1 MRMKRSP
8 GAMRFKARLLVGLTL
23 GALVSGLVVG
33 SLSQPAAAHA
43 NFEGAAPEPD
53 SVVDEAPT
61 EVVVNLSEPVE
72 VPEDGIQVFGPD
84 AEPVHRGAAEPLEGG
99 ASMRVAVDAQANGT
113 YTVNWHVV
121 SGDGHPIEGGFV
133 FSVGERGATA
143 DLESGEDRSVDIAGA
158 IGRWLAFVGTVVA
171 MGSTALVLASPAE
184 RAVRARLRPVVFA
197 GGLIGS
203 VGVATVLVAQVA
215 DTVRKGLPESFA
227 DVPGE
232 FGTRA
237 VDYMGLR
244 LAALVLVT
252 VVALFLWKQLLAPPL
267 VLGLGL
273 ASMALSSMVSH
284 AWSAQDR
291 DLTVVSDMVHFAAV
305 SVWIGGLVALG
316 ASLRVARDAHRLA
329 EKFSAMAFGA
339 VVVVAPT
346 GVVLGWQHLGPID
359 NLFETAYGRYLLA
372 KLALFT
378 VLLGFGWLNKTQLVA
393 LVRRSIMPLSRSLRG
408 EFLVAVVLLGVT
420 AVLVHEPPG
429 RSRDPLGGLGAGEQ
443 AGVVSGRG
451 TFGKEDGGPVTR
463 IRAPDNRD
471 PASGLVADLQLD
483 VIPARAGDNDMYLHF
498 FGADGAPLEVINPTV
513 ELSYG
518 QLVPREVEPTM
529 LSPSHIAIPS
539 VAFPQVGSWIVKVQA
554 VAIDLNQQ
562 VTYTFEVPIT

>member
-1 MRMKRSP
+1 MRSKSSP
-8 GAMRFKARLLVGLTL
+8 GAALRGAVLLAGLTL
-23 GALVSGLVVG
+23 GTVVLGVVVG
-33 SLSQPAAAHA
+33 PLSQPVSAHA
-43 NFEGAAPEPD
+43 NFQGASPEPD
-53 SVVDEAPT
+53 AVMDEAPT
-61 EVVVNLSEPVE
+61 EVVVDLSEPVE

-84 AEPVHRGAAEPLEGG
+84 AEPVHRGATEPVNGG
-99 ASMRVAVDAQANGT
+99 ASMRVAVEAEVNGT

-121 SGDGHPIEGGFV
+121 SADGHPIEGGFV

-143 DLESGEDRSVDIAGA
+143 NLESGENRSVDIAGA
-158 IGRWLAFVGTVVA
+158 VGRWLAFVGTVVA
-171 MGSTALVLASPAE
+171 MGSTALVLAASAD
-184 RAVRARLRPVVFA
+184 RPVRTRLQPVIFA
-197 GGLIGS
+197 GALIGAI
-203 VGVATVLVAQVA
+203 GAGIVLVAQVA
-215 DTVRKGLPESFA
+215 DTVRKGFVESFA

-232 FGTRA
+232 LGTRA

-244 LAALVLVT
+244 VVALGLVML
-252 VVALFLWKQLLAPPL
+252 VALFLWRTVLAPPL

-273 ASMALSSMVSH
+273 VSMALSSLVSH
-284 AWSAQDR
+284 AWSSEQR

-305 SVWIGGLVALG
+305 SVWIGGLVALL
-316 ASLRVARDAHRLA
+316 ATLRVAQDAHSLA
-329 EKFSAMAFGA
+329 EKFSVMAFGA
-339 VVVVAPT
+339 VLVVAPT
-346 GVVLGWQHLGPID
+346 GIILGWQHLGPID
-359 NLFETAYGRYLLA
+359 NLFETPYGRYLLV

-393 LVRRSIMPLSRSLRG
+393 LVQRSIMPLSRSLRG

-443 AGVVSGRG
+443 AGIVTGRG
-451 TFGKEDGGPVTR
+451 TFGNADGGPVTR
-463 IRAPDNRD
+463 VLPADNLD
-471 PASGLVADLQLD
+471 SVSGIVAESQLD
-483 VIPARAGDNDMYLHF
+483 VIPARAGDNAMYLHF
-498 FGADGAPLEVINPTV
+498 FGADGVPLEVISPSV

-529 LSPSHIAIPS
+529 VSPSHIAIPS

-562 VTYTFEVPIT
+562 VTFTFEVPIT